1 MYSIHNTYAVVLNG
15 EIVNMIVAD
24 NFHVANDCARVV
36 SNDAQAVEC
45 SLYKCSIGD
54 YYKDGRFYF
63 KDGVT
68 EIPRESTPEESIA
81 ALNEQ
86 TAEIETQNLE
96 ILYQVCL
103 LQLGISEED
112 INSSE
117 QEVN

>member
-1 MYSIHNTYAVVLNG
+1 MNIHNTYAVILND
-15 EIVNMIVAD
+15 EIINMIVAN
-24 NFHVANDCARVV
+24 NFHVAMACARVV
-36 SNDAQAVEC
+36 SQDAQAVEC
-45 SLYKCSIGD
+45 NLYRCSIGD
-54 YYKDGRFYF
+54 IYKDGRFYF

-81 ALNEQ
+81 DLNEQ

-112 INSSE
+112 INTSE

>member
-1 MYSIHNTYAVVLNG
+1 MYSIHNTYAIILNG

-81 ALNEQ
+81 TLKQ
-86 TAEIETQNLE
+86 TDSELMESQVDL
-96 ILYQVCL
+96 LYELSC
-103 LQLGISEED
+103 LQLGI
-112 INSSE
+112 N
-117 QEVN
+117 